1 MIVRSIV
8 TRLALGVLWLWFTAG
23 TFLLLDLYT

>member
-1 MIVRSIV
+1 MTVRSIV
-8 TRLALGVLWLWFTAG
+8 TRLALGVLWCSLTAA